1 MTYEEMER
9 TLVQLADLQRDNQHL
24 LREAIGAMKRLS
36 DLVVSYAEQQNGR
49 ITRLEDGLIRLEDGL
64 IRLEEGLIRLTAL
77 VEAFVKGSR
86 NGGKQE

>member
-24 LREAIGAMKRLS
+24 LRDAIGAMKRLT
-36 DLVVSYAEQQNGR
+36 DLVVSYAEQQNAR
-49 ITRLEDGLIRLEDGL
+49 ITRLEDGLIRLE
-64 IRLEEGLIRLTAL
+64 EGLTRLTAL